1 MKKVTILLFSL
12 IAIFA
17 IILFFFFKDKPALI
31 EEKKNKVIQQEKT
44 LEKKET
50 APKEV
55 ELKLTLEPSN
65 EIDKSKF
72 KKNEDYKEAVPL
84 GQTSNDNKQ
93 KDLDVNIGVDI
104 NKEKKTIEGVELNIQ
119 KKF

>member
-17 IILFFFFKDKPALI
+17 IILFFFFKEKPALI
-31 EEKKNKVIQQEKT
+31 EEKKNKVIQQQK
-44 LEKKET
+44 
-50 APKEV
+50 PKEV

-72 KKNEDYKEAVPL
+72 EKNEDYKEAVPL
-84 GQTSNDNKQ
+84 GQTSSDNKQ

-104 NKEKKTIEGVELNIQ
+104 NKEKKTLEGVELNIQ